1 MGQGGRVRGKR
12 REMNR
17 VAAKRHREKNK
28 DRLKSVS
35 RGRTRLRRRHVERL
49 TCYTLAFKLE
59 KRKTWLDTAL
69 VEYEKSNKRLSE
81 TLDRL
86 KRENGM
92 VSPVGFRDGICSA
105 ADKPA
110 TPAVEEYS
118 D

>member
-1 MGQGGRVRGKR
+1 
-12 REMNR
+12 MNR

-35 RGRTRLRRRHVERL
+35 RGRTRLRRRLAGRL
-49 TCYTLAFKLE
+49 TCRALALKLE
-59 KRKTWLDTAL
+59 KRKTWLDIAL

-92 VSPVGFRDGICSA
+92 VSPVGFRGGVRLA
-105 ADKPA
+105 ADEAA
-110 TPAVEEYS
+110 THAVEEYS
-118 D
+118 DRGLM